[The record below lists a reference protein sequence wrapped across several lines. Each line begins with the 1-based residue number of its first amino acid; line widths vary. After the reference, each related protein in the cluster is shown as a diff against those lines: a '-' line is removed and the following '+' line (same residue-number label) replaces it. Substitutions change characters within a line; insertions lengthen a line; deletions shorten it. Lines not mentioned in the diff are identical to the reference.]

1 MMRFLLYTTIAT
13 WRQLALLCLL
23 LLPTWQA
30 SAAWFEA
37 KGQAVVVNGDKA
49 MARQQA
55 TREALKQ
62 AMLFSGASVNSI
74 QTLTNGLLSS
84 DEFQIRASGEVSQV
98 ELINE
103 TWHDEYVTV
112 SVRADIFPQSN
123 QCNTHNYR
131 RTLSTSYYPILHR
144 QQALDGQLQSLS
156 EVLAVRLQRQ
166 FTHYTDTVSLQHIA
180 PYTAHWN
187 NDAVLGQAPVLAR
200 QSKTQYV
207 LTGIITDLSVYRPQH
222 SSLAFWKDDSAYRQ
236 FGFTL
241 RLVDGMNGGVLL
253 EKQYAIEAPWDF
265 DRFAQVDVTA
275 GRFWQSQYGSA
286 LDNTLEEMVRDVE
299 DAISCQPLTGRVI
312 QVAGDRVQVSLGRDH
327 GINVGDELFLY
338 QTRQIQDA
346 FGQSFIQY
354 NIYPGKVKV
363 VSAYADTATVEATD
377 GVILANIQPNDF
389 VAKR

>member
-1 MMRFLLYTTIAT
+1 MSDVLYKISTV

-23 LLPTWQA
+23 MLPAWQA

-37 KGQAVVVNGDKA
+37 KGQAVVVNDDKA
-49 MARQQA
+49 MARQKA
-55 TREALKQ
+55 TQEALKQ
-62 AMLFSGASVNSI
+62 AMLFSGASVKSV
-74 QTLTNGLLSS
+74 QTLTNGLLSN
-84 DEFQIRASGEVSQV
+84 DELQIRASGEVSQV

-103 TWHDEYVTV
+103 TWHDNYVTV
-112 SVRADIFPQSN
+112 SVRADIFPQTN
-123 QCNTHNYR
+123 QCNTHDYR

-144 QQALDGQLQSLS
+144 QQAQDGQLQSLS

-166 FTHYTDTVSLQHIA
+166 FTHFSDAVSLQHIA

-187 NDAVLGQAPVLAR
+187 DDAVLGQAPVLAR

-236 FGFTL
+236 FGFTM

-253 EKQYAIEAPWDF
+253 EKQYDLEAGWDF

-286 LDNTLEEMVRDVE
+286 LDNTLEDIVRDVE
-299 DAISCQPLTGRVI
+299 EAVSCQPLTGRVI

-327 GINVGDELFLY
+327 GISVGDELFLY

-363 VSAYADTATVEATD
+363 VSAYADTATVEAAD
-377 GVILANIQPNDF
+377 GVVLANIQPNDF